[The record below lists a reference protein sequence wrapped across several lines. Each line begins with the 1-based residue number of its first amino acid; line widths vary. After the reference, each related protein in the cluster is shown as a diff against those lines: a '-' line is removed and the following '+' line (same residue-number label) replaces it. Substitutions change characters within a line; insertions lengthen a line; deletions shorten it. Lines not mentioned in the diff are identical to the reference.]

1 MICAMNWI
9 VLPFIAV
16 IATALHLVLIRYAHV
31 FGLVDVPNNRSIHN
45 KITPRVAGI
54 AIFVSIALSHVVFN
68 WEYIAHYSYLHLA
81 ILFVFL
87 VGLFDDKYNAAPK
100 VKFMIIALAIILVYQ
115 DGFQI
120 ESLGHYL
127 GHEAALPWIAIFP
140 FTLFAISGLTNALN
154 LIDGLD
160 GLAGSIAMVIL
171 GTFLTLGL
179 LHHDLLMITLSSSF
193 MVAVGVFLAFNWHP
207 AKIFMGD
214 SGSLTLGFVISILSI
229 QSLHYVS
236 PSAVLF
242 IVAIPLL
249 DTFVVMT
256 RRIQRGKSIFS
267 ADKNHF
273 HHFLYKIKRD
283 VRFSVLLLVS
293 LQLGFSLI
301 GFQCQKKED
310 TFALISFVTF
320 FFVFLNLFDQR
331 LRRRNALQ
339 ESHHKEEHS

>member
-1 MICAMNWI
+1 MNWI

-16 IATALHLVLIRYAHV
+16 IAFVLHLVLIRYAHV
-31 FGLVDVPNNRSIHN
+31 FGLVDIPNDRSIHN

-68 WEYIAHYSYLHLA
+68 WDYLARYTYLHLA

-87 VGLFDDKYNAAPK
+87 VGLFDDKYNAVPK

-120 ESLGHYL
+120 ESLGHYF
-127 GHEAALPWIAIFP
+127 GHEVALPWIAIFP

-160 GLAGSIAMVIL
+160 GLAGSVSMVIL
-171 GTFLTLGL
+171 GTFLILGVF
-179 LHHDLLMITLSSSF
+179 HHDLFMITLSSSF
-193 MVAVGVFLAFNWHP
+193 MAAVGVFLLFNWHP

-236 PSAVLF
+236 PTAVLF

-256 RRIQRGKSIFS
+256 RRIQRGKSIFT

-273 HHFLYKIKRD
+273 HHFLYRIKGD
-283 VRFSVLLLVS
+283 VRFSTLLLVS
-293 LQLGFSLI
+293 LQLGFSLM
-301 GFQCQKKED
+301 GFQCQKEED
-310 TFALISFVTF
+310 TFSLIAFIAF
-320 FFVFLNLFDQR
+320 YFVFLNLFDQR

-339 ESHHKEEHS
+339 ESHHTKEHS

>member
-1 MICAMNWI
+1 MISPMNWI
-9 VLPFIAV
+9 IVPFIAV
-16 IATALHLVLIRYAHV
+16 IALVLHFLLVRYAHV
-31 FGLVDVPNNRSIHN
+31 FGLVDIPNNRSIHAT
-45 KITPRVAGI
+45 ITPRVAGV
-54 AIFVSIALSHVVFN
+54 AIFISVALSHILFN
-68 WEYIAHYSYLHLA
+68 WDYLTHYPYLHLA

-100 VKFMIIALAIILVYQ
+100 VKFMIIALAIILAYQ
-115 DGFQI
+115 DGIQI
-120 ESLGHYL
+120 THLGHYF
-127 GHEAALPWIAIFP
+127 GYEAALPWVFIFP

-171 GTFLTLGL
+171 GTFLTLGW
-179 LHHDLLMITLSSSF
+179 LHHDLFMITLSSSF
-193 MVAVGVFLAFNWHP
+193 MVALAVFLAFNWHP

-214 SGSLTLGFVISILSI
+214 SGSLTLGFVISILAI
-229 QSLHYVS
+229 QSLHYLS
-236 PSAVLF
+236 PTAVLF
-242 IVAIPLL
+242 VVAIPLL

-256 RRIQRGKSIFS
+256 RRIQRGKSVFS

-301 GFQCQKKED
+301 GFQCQKEED
-310 TFALISFVTF
+310 TFALISFITF

-331 LRRRNALQ
+331 LRRRNAVYK
-339 ESHHKEEHS
+339 SHHTREPS